1 MTRNWLTSTTA
12 IALMLHTAAP
22 LPAFAEGEGA
32 ANSASEILGTAGASQ
47 SGENS
52 TNAVEAARAAQ
63 KQIEEAAKAQ
73 AEADAAA
80 AAQAAAQAQAEDA
93 AAQAAAVAAEQAE
106 AEARAKAQAESEAQA
121 ATQAEAE
128 AAAKAQ
134 ADADAAAA
142 KAAEAEAE
150 AQQAAQNA
158 ANEEA
163 AAEAKAQQQAEAE
176 AEAEADKNAAQKAKD
191 VTEQLLG
198 TMGNASGQSRENL
211 PQANAQQQ
219 AEAAQRAAEQAAQSA
234 AASSNAEAVST
245 SQGTVTEAEARTS
258 SEEFSTTA
266 SGQAQPQ
273 AAPAKKDNNNALK
286 VIGVAAAVGLGA
298 YAVGRLLDDG
308 GRVVSNTGDRAVI
321 EEPDGQYRIIK
332 DDDTLLRRPGSNVRT
347 ETFSDGSTRTFV
359 TGVDGTR
366 TVTVRAANGQVLQ
379 RSRILTD
386 GREVMLFDDT
396 RSYEA
401 VDVTTLRPA
410 QQDEDFD
417 YSTARVDDL
426 RVALAASSGSALP
439 NRAFSL
445 SQIRRIDAVRHL
457 VPVIALDEI
466 NFETGS
472 AVILPAEAQAL
483 SDLGVAMR
491 DAIDVNP
498 AQVFLIEGH
507 TDTVGD
513 ARYNLAL
520 SDRRAESVA
529 LALTEYFDV
538 PPANMVVQGYGEAD
552 LRVRREGNIRA
563 NRRGAV
569 RNITPLLTGTDG

>member
-52 TNAVEAARAAQ
+52 TNTVEAARAAQ
-63 KQIEEAAKAQ
+63 KQIEEAAKAR

-80 AAQAAAQAQAEDA
+80 KAQADAQAQAEDA

-106 AEARAKAQAESEAQA
+106 AEARAKAQAEADAQA

-150 AQQAAQNA
+150 ALQAAQNA

-163 AAEAKAQQQAEAE
+163 AAKAEAKAQQQAEA
-176 AEAEADKNAAQKAKD
+176 DQNAAQKAKD

-332 DDDTLLRRPGSNVRT
+332 DDDTLLRRPGSDVRT

-491 DAIDVNP
+491 DAIDANP